1 MPINPKSP
9 AVQKAILGGMLLVAL
24 LYVNFFT
31 QLLPFTYKANAAEVT
46 TLETNYKELS
56 KDLNKAR
63 QATHRLPYLE
73 KEYLLLHQKWE
84 QSRSLLPEEQDMAWC
99 LRTISLLGS
108 QAGVQFTLFK
118 PLPTRP
124 AQYYTEHPIE
134 INVTGGY
141 HEVGSFLSEVA
152 NLDRVI
158 NVTQLDLQTP
168 KSRDEETPV
177 EASFVAV
184 TYVLGG
190 TGVPPEE
197 EPAISKEAAD
207 KAKAKKAGS
216 KSAPG
221 KKPVS
226 AKKSGAHDKGGE

>member
-9 AVQKAILGGMLLVAL
+9 AVQKAILGGMLLAAL

-46 TLETNYKELS
+46 TLETSYKELS

-84 QSRSLLPEEQDMAWC
+84 QSKSLLPEEQDMAWC

-108 QAGVQFTLFK
+108 QSGVQFTLFK
-118 PLPTRP
+118 PMPPRP

-134 INVTGGY
+134 IGIIGGY

-152 NLDRVI
+152 NLDRVV
-158 NVTQLDLQTP
+158 NVTELDLRAP
-168 KSRDEETPV
+168 KSREEESPV

-190 TGVPPEE
+190 TGVAPEE
-197 EPAISKEAAD
+197 ESAVSKTAAD
-207 KAKAKKAGS
+207 KAKAKKAAS
-216 KSAPG
+216 G
-221 KKPVS
+221 KKPAA
-226 AKKSGAHDKGGE
+226 AKKSGGRDKGGE

>member
-9 AVQKAILGGMLLVAL
+9 AVQKAILGGLLLAAL

-31 QLLPFTYKANAAEVT
+31 RVLPFTYKANAAEVT
-46 TLETNYKELS
+46 TLESSYKELS

-84 QSRSLLPEEQDMAWC
+84 QSKSLLPEDQDMAWC

-118 PLPTRP
+118 PLPPKP

-134 INVTGGY
+134 IGVSGGY
-141 HEVGSFLSEVA
+141 HEVGTFLSEVA

-158 NVTQLDLQTP
+158 NVTELDLQTP
-168 KSRDEETPV
+168 KARDEDHPV

-190 TGVPPEE
+190 TGVAPEE
-197 EPAISKEAAD
+197 ESAVSKAAAD
-207 KAKAKKAGS
+207 KAKAKRP
-216 KSAPG
+216 APG
-221 KKPVS
+221 KKS
-226 AKKSGAHDKGGE
+226 AGARKGGSRDKGGE

>member
-1 MPINPKSP
+1 MPINPRNP
-9 AVQKAILGGMLLVAL
+9 VVQKAILGGLFLLGV
-24 LYVNFFT
+24 LYLNFFT
-31 QLLPFTYKANAAEVT
+31 RALPFTYKANAAEVS
-46 TLETNYKELS
+46 TLEGTYREVS

-118 PLPTRP
+118 PLPPKP

-134 INVTGGY
+134 ITVQGGY
-141 HEVGSFLSEVA
+141 HEVGAFLSEVA
-152 NLDRVI
+152 NLDRVV
-158 NVTQLDLQTP
+158 NVTELDLQVP
-168 KSRDEETPV
+168 KERDVEKPA
-177 EASFVAV
+177 EASFVAT

-197 EPAISKEAAD
+197 ASSVSKAAAD
-207 KAKAKKAGS
+207 RAKEKRAAKS
-216 KSAPG
+216 T
-221 KKPVS
+221 
-226 AKKSGAHDKGGE
+226 KKSGSSRRSGSRSTEGE